1 MALVMCNDSYSVTA
15 HQIRHICTMP
25 LTSSLALRQEARVRA
40 ASCCVINRPASLT
53 GFKEVFSCWVSGYT
67 EVCHGLKSYVWTVS
81 PFTVFLKSFHSCV
94 VEIFGFHLTGEKTG
108 MFYYNSSASVIDFH
122 WLSSETWSFPELY
135 SRKKGE
141 RVVWGYEKERNGKQ
155 NSKQNKEIQDFIC
168 FGIWSTLSRPVVVP
182 I

>member
-1 MALVMCNDSYSVTA
+1 M
-15 HQIRHICTMP
+15 IRTQSQPTRLDTYAQCPSHP
-25 LTSSLALRQEARVRA
+25 LSDRKPESEPL
-40 ASCCVINRPASLT
+40 PAVSLT
-53 GFKEVFSCWVSGYT
+53 VQLLWRDLEEVFSCWVSGYT